1 MNSVIFE
8 NENLELFSPKVKLKK
23 IILISNLSF
32 MPPDYRGAAKRP
44 IRKTKENIGKQKK
57 TCFFLFLF
65 CFFKV
70 FLISA
75 LAQEL

>member
-1 MNSVIFE
+1 VNSVIFE

-44 IRKTKENIGKQKK
+44 IRKTKENIGKHVFS
-57 TCFFLFLF
+57 CFCSVSLR
-65 CFFKV
+65 FF
-70 FLISA
+70 
-75 LAQEL
+75 